1 MIYPSISLWSLN
13 RLYQVTGVFASHSLP
28 SSQRCF
34 ITVTRARAKGQLREQ
49 SIHLVSLLFGSC
61 GAGEGQ
67 SEAEG
72 ISKPVCLL
80 DLCVT
85 LCSLSGK
92 SPSHSFYFFIPR
104 PFPWPHYPLSLNSPL
119 SSLSLSMPTNFLLP
133 SFYAV
138 SFFFVCVPDSS
149 LQLLSFYSL

>member
-1 MIYPSISLWSLN
+1 MVIK
-13 RLYQVTGVFASHSLP
+13 QVASGHRSFCLSHFLP
-28 SSQRCF
+28 SRQRCF

-49 SIHLVSLLFGSC
+49 SIHLVSPLFGSC

-85 LCSLSGK
+85 SCSLSVK
-92 SPSHSFYFFIPR
+92 SPSLSFYFFIPR
-104 PFPWPHYPLSLNSPL
+104 PFPWPHYPLSLNSPFL
-119 SSLSLSMPTNFLLP
+119 LFLLVCLPTSSSLAFMRFP
-133 SFYAV
+133 
-138 SFFFVCVPDSS
+138 SS
-149 LQLLSFYSL
+149 LCVFLIPHYDHFLSTHSSTVS

>member
-1 MIYPSISLWSLN
+1 MPS
-13 RLYQVTGVFASHSLP
+13 R
-28 SSQRCF
+28 QRCF

-49 SIHLVSLLFGSC
+49 SVHLVSPLFGSC

-85 LCSLSGK
+85 LCSLSVK
-92 SPSHSFYFFIPR
+92 SPSLSPTSLYPGLFSDLTVLALLIPPPFFSVSVYFPPTSPSLSFLA
-104 PFPWPHYPLSLNSPL
+104 FP
-119 SSLSLSMPTNFLLP
+119 SSLCVFLIHHSLDTSHFLFTH
-133 SFYAV
+133 SGTV
-138 SFFFVCVPDSS
+138 S
-149 LQLLSFYSL
+149 